1 MSPRT
6 AAKIYLVLLPL
17 HLCAAL
23 AIRGRTP
30 GDPPFFAE
38 FSEAE
43 NERILDY
50 VEPMAAAGEAS
61 RSLGED
67 ETLASVCNVWRS
79 AAQEGRLK
87 TVVPLE
93 IGARSQVSPVD
104 EINQTVGSLL
114 RKIELAALRAERRG
128 ERDQASEW
136 ALIGLEIAGINRES
150 SYMTLRRSYDY
161 EAKFAPIL
169 GRLVPALDPGQ
180 RRDCFRRASDLAAK
194 TTDVASVALRMGLRQ
209 SKQLMAEGELWEREK
224 MVKKYKALSTATA
237 SFDIDGLSA
246 IAHSEST
253 SEAALELRLAA
264 NTAKVALASKANRDK
279 VLQTVQRQLMASLP
293 STSS

>member
-6 AAKIYLVLLPL
+6 AAKVYLVLLPL

-43 NERILDY
+43 TERILSY
-50 VEPMAAAGEAS
+50 VEPMAAAREANKG
-61 RSLGED
+61 LGGD
-67 ETLASVCNVWRS
+67 EALASVCEVWRY

-87 TVVPLE
+87 TIVPLE

-114 RKIELAALRAERRG
+114 RKIELAAQRAEHRG
-128 ERDQASEW
+128 DKRQASEW

-150 SYMTLRRSYDY
+150 SFLTLRRSFDY
-161 EAKFAPIL
+161 EARFAPIL
-169 GRLVPALDPGQ
+169 ARLVPELDPGQ
-180 RRDCFRRASDLAAK
+180 RKDCVQRASNLAAK
-194 TTDVASVALRMGLRQ
+194 STDVGSVALRMGLRQ
-209 SKQLMAEGELWEREK
+209 SKQLMAEGELGEREK
-224 MVKKYKALSTATA
+224 LVKKYRALSTATA
-237 SFDIDGLSA
+237 TYDIDGLSA
-246 IAHSEST
+246 IAHGGST

-264 NTAKVALASKANRDK
+264 NTAKVALASKA
-279 VLQTVQRQLMASLP
+279 
-293 STSS
+293 